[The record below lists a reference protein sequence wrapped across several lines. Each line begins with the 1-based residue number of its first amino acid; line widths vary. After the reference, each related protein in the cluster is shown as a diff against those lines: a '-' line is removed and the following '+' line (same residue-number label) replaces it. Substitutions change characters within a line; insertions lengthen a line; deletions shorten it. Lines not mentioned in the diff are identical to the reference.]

1 MNIFDTDRSGSINFM
16 EFEGLYRYIQV
27 RLVGGIRSVH
37 ADLCRTGMG
46 SSSALIRTTLA

>member
-27 RLVGGIRSVH
+27 SQPATNEVMH
-37 ADLCRTGMG
+37 ANLCRTGMG
-46 SSSALIRTTLA
+46 SLSDSTRTTRV